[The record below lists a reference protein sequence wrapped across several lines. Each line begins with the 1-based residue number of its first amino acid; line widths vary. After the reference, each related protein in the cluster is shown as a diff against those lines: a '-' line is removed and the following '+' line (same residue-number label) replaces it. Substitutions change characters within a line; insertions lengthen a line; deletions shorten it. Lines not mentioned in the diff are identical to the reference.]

1 MDPNQTGSAG
11 RFCLPS
17 ELSMRS
23 WQGCAAGALTALEC
37 SRGYLIVECS
47 ELEVF
52 DESGVALLIG
62 LSHYSQRR
70 QVRVV
75 LANPPATLRQ
85 TLEVRGAGWLFEW
98 RPLVV

>member
-1 MDPNQTGSAG
+1 MDTNLSGSAG
-11 RFCLPS
+11 EFSLPP

-23 WQGCAAGALTALEC
+23 WQDCVAGALTALEC
-37 SRGYLIVECS
+37 AHIECS
-47 ELEVF
+47 QLQAF
-52 DESGVALLIG
+52 DDGGIAMLIG

-85 TLEVRGAGWLFEW
+85 TLEVRGAVWLFEW
-98 RPLVV
+98 RPLVA